1 MKIPST
7 AVARLFVLLALV
19 LGATV
24 LQAAD
29 GASEPMPTVFTAFC
43 DTSTAVVH
51 HLPHDVPGLPMDPS
65 SVLEAC
71 LFAFVLVLIGFVAF
85 KRYDLLFTRP
95 ARGPSRTGEAHFQVP
110 QLAQLCV
117 LRT

>member
-19 LGATV
+19 LGATI

-29 GASEPMPTVFTAFC
+29 GASEPMPTTFTAFC
-43 DTSTAVVH
+43 DTSAVVVH
-51 HLPHDVPGLPMDPS
+51 HLPHDLPGLPMDPS
-65 SVLEAC
+65 TVLEAC
-71 LFAFVLVLIGFVAF
+71 LLAFVLVLIGFVAF

-95 ARGPSRTGEAHFQVP
+95 VRGPSGDRKTHFQVP